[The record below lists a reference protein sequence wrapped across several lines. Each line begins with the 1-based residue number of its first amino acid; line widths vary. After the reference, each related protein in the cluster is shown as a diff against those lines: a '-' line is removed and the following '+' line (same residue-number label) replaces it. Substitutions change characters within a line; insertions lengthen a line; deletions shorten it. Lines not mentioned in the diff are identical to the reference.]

1 MIVPVVLEFEIR
13 KAELD
18 DVPAIARVSYQT
30 WPHTYRGII
39 PEEKIN
45 SRTIESITFTWREI
59 LSELHHKGSTL
70 VAFNDESIIGYSR
83 FYPSRDI
90 DDDQGKVAT
99 IGSIYVLPSF
109 QHQGVGRALIAGILE
124 IAKIQDFVEVALHVL
139 AANER
144 ARKFYEYLGWEQ
156 DLDPIIENSD
166 DDPTPKV
173 RYRVSLP

>member
-1 MIVPVVLEFEIR
+1 MIFLVGMKFEIR
-13 KAELD
+13 RAESD
-18 DVPAIARVSYQT
+18 DVPAIALVSHQT

-39 PEEKIN
+39 SEEKID
-45 SRTIESITFTWREI
+45 SRTIEKITETWRQV
-59 LSELHHKGSTL
+59 LSLPLPKGCTL
-70 VAFNDESIIGYSR
+70 VALRNEAIIAYSR

-90 DDDQGKVAT
+90 DDDQDKVAT
-99 IGSIYVLPSF
+99 IGSIYVLPVF
-109 QHQGVGRALIAGILE
+109 QRQGVGRALMLWIVE
-124 IAKIQDFVEVALHVL
+124 TAKNQGFIEVTLHVL

-173 RYRVSLP
+173 RYRMKQF